1 MKHIARHFGRLVMAA
16 NLLLVLALLLAY
28 LSRYV
33 SPQTSA
39 LLAIVGLGYPVWFL
53 GNVLFLTLWLF
64 SRKRKRALISLGAL
78 VLGWSVHMAFWN
90 PIGGSSSPETPDGL
104 SVVTYNVKL
113 FDVYHAGTRSL
124 LKDSILQ
131 VLVSSDADVY
141 CLQEYYRTDRTD
153 LFPTERVLVTQLGAP
168 HHLESVV
175 HDATGKQHFGVALFS
190 RYPIAQQGEVNLIS
204 DRINRCIYAD
214 IVKGKDTVRVY
225 SAHVASIRFGKEDY
239 DFVSGREEE
248 KGFWSGGKRLTARL
262 MDAYHRRAE
271 QVAAIRAH
279 MADSPH
285 PVVLCGDFND
295 TPASHAYRELDHDL
309 EDSFREANRGLG
321 RTYVGTFPSFRIDYI
336 WHSPRLKAAS
346 CEVLKGDFSD
356 HRAVKA
362 TLVPCAE

>member
-1 MKHIARHFGRLVMAA
+1 MKHIARQFGRLVMAA

-33 SPQTSA
+33 SPQSSA
-39 LLAIVGLGYPVWFL
+39 LLALVGLGYPVWFL
-53 GNVLFLTLWLF
+53 GNVLFSALWLF

-90 PIGGSSSPETPDGL
+90 PIGGSSSPEASAGL

-131 VLVSSDADVY
+131 VLASSDADVY
-141 CLQEYYRTDRTD
+141 CLQEYYRTDRTN
-153 LFPTERVLVTQLGAP
+153 LFPTEHALVGQIGAP

-214 IVKGKDTVRVY
+214 IVKSKDTVRVY
-225 SAHVASIRFGKEDY
+225 SAHLASIRFGKEDY
-239 DFVSGREEE
+239 DFVSGREE
-248 KGFWSGGKRLTARL
+248 GFWSGGKRLTSRL
-262 MDAYHRRAE
+262 MDAYRRRAE
-271 QVAAIRAH
+271 QVSAIRAH

-295 TPASHAYRELDHDL
+295 TPASHTYRELEHEL

-336 WHSPRLKAAS
+336 WHSPELKAAS